1 MSASHG
7 PTHSRIDASVR
18 LAIAAAMACSAFD
31 VALAQDAATPRTS
44 DEFGLD
50 EVVVSAERREES
62 AQHVPSAVS
71 VISGADVTAR
81 DIRNARDIIRF
92 VPNMNA
98 DTSDGHMRPKWYIRG
113 IGRSDASLQAV
124 SQVGIYYDD
133 VYIQNASSVGFPL
146 FDLERVEVLRGPQ
159 GTLWGKNTIGG
170 AVNFISKKPSF
181 NTDGYA
187 KLSYGNYHE
196 SLAEGAVGTA
206 LIDDVL
212 AVRASGFWQKSDTYI
227 QNSFLPGTDTWD
239 EKAGRLQFLGK
250 LGDSATG
257 ILNLHYRKFGGP
269 VLRSFDT
276 TNPNQTDD
284 DVPSLV
290 NATDEFEQKGATL
303 TLNKSLGQGITL
315 ASISAFDKF
324 DREQSGGDQVPY
336 ESARTAGGFAIQQ
349 FSEEVRL
356 ASPTEQRFTWLGGLH
371 YFNESLDSL
380 ALNANLPGSRTP
392 TGAARA
398 TSFRSQQF
406 SLDTESYA
414 AFGSVGYKLTDQF
427 DVTVGLRRSRET
439 KDINLLATQA
449 RAGFTFAN
457 VAQWWEASAINGT
470 FATNATQVDSH
481 TWSATTYDVTPRYAI
496 TDNLRVY
503 VRYAKGFSS
512 GNYNATAATQNAV
525 GVLDPEDLKSY
536 EIGAK
541 SEWLNNRLQFNAA
554 IFYYDYTNIQQNVM
568 SLDSFGALVNTSK
581 NAGAGYSRGGEIELR
596 AVPVRNLTVGFNLG
610 YANTKFTDFQ
620 ATPTSNVAGNWFN
633 RVPRLTGNA
642 NLDYVHPLT
651 NGSSLSFGTDW
662 AVRTH
667 AYFNAVNQT
676 DPSLIQPGYTVGN
689 ASIGYT
695 APRERFT
702 VRAYS
707 LNVTDKVY
715 KHTQLLGSTASSYA
729 APRTYGVSVTT
740 QF

>member
-1 MSASHG
+1 MSASFQRQF
-7 PTHSRIDASVR
+7 SLIDASVR
-18 LAIAAAMACSAFD
+18 FAIAAAMTFGTLG
-31 VALAQDAATPRTS
+31 VASAQDATTS
-44 DEFGLD
+44 RKADDFSLD

-62 AQHVPSAVS
+62 AQRVPSAVS
-71 VISGADVTAR
+71 VISGADVSSR
-81 DIRNARDIIRF
+81 EIRNARDIIRF

-170 AVNFISKKPSF
+170 AVNFVSKKPSF
-181 NTDGYA
+181 DTDGYA
-187 KLSYGNYHE
+187 KLSYGNFHE
-196 SLAEGAVGTA
+196 KLAEGAVGGA

-212 AVRASGFWQKSDTYI
+212 AVRASGFWQESDTYI
-227 QNSFLPGTDTWD
+227 QNSFLPGTDKWD
-239 EKAGRLQFLGK
+239 ETAGRLQFLSK
-250 LGDSATG
+250 LGETADAN
-257 ILNLHYRKFGGP
+257 LNLHYRKFNGP

-276 TNPNQTDD
+276 TNLNQTDT

-290 NATDEFEQKGATL
+290 NADDAFQQKGATL
-303 TLNKSLGQGITL
+303 ALNKHFGGGITL
-315 ASISAFDKF
+315 ASITAFDKF
-324 DREQSGGDQVPY
+324 DRVQSGGDQVPY
-336 ESARTAGGFAIQQ
+336 ESARTAGGFDIKQVSQ
-349 FSEEVRL
+349 EVRL
-356 ASPTEQRFTWLGGLH
+356 ASASDQRFTWLAGLH
-371 YFNESLDSL
+371 YFDESLDSL
-380 ALNANLPGSRTP
+380 SLNANLPGSRTP

-398 TSFRSQQF
+398 NSFRSQQF

-414 AFGSVGYKLTDQF
+414 VFGSAGYKFTDQF
-427 DVTVGLRRSRET
+427 DVTIGLRRSRET
-439 KDINLLATQA
+439 KDINLLAQQA
-449 RAGFTFAN
+449 RPGFTFTDVAN
-457 VAQWWEASAINGT
+457 WWDASTISGT
-470 FATNATQVDSH
+470 FATNATQDDSR
-481 TWSATTYDVTPRYAI
+481 TWSATTYDITPQYSI

-525 GVLDPEDLKSY
+525 GVLDPEFLKSY
-536 EIGAK
+536 EVGTK
-541 SEWLNNRLQFNAA
+541 SEWLNNRVQFNAA
-554 IFYYDYTNIQQNVM
+554 LFYYDYTNIQQNVM
-568 SLDSFGALVNTSK
+568 SLDAFGALVNTSK
-581 NAGAGYSRGGEIELR
+581 NAGAGYSKGGEIELR

-633 RVPRLTGNA
+633 RVPRWTGNA
-642 NLDYVHPLT
+642 NLDYAFPLN
-651 NGSSLSFGTDW
+651 NGSAITLGTDW
-662 AVRTH
+662 AARTK

-676 DPSLIQPGYTVGN
+676 DPQLIQGGYTIGN
-689 ASIGYT
+689 ASLGFT
-695 APRERFT
+695 APNDKYT
-702 VRAYS
+702 VRAYA

-729 APRTYGVSVTT
+729 PPRTYGVSVSTK
-740 QF
+740 F